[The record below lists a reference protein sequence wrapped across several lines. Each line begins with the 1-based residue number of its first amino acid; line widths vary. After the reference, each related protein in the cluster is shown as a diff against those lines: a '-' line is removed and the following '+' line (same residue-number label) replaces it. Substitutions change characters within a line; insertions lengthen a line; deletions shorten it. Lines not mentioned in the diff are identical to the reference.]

1 MKKNTGKDELT
12 EAIRLLKNKQDHEL
26 QILRDQF
33 KLAYESIKPINLI
46 KNTLHQV
53 ATSSEI
59 RNNILNNA
67 VGLAT
72 GFVAKKLLLGKT
84 HNPVKKILGTIFQ
97 FAVANMVANRS
108 EQIHSEEEP
117 EPVNSFR

>member
-1 MKKNTGKDELT
+1 MKKKPEKDELT
-12 EAIRLLKNKQDHEL
+12 EAIRLLKNKQAGEL
-26 QILRDQF
+26 QVLRDQF
-33 KLAYESIKPINLI
+33 KLTYESIKPINLI

-59 RNNILNNA
+59 RNNLLNNA

-72 GFVAKKLLLGKT
+72 GFVAKKLLLGAT

-97 FAVANMVANRS
+97 FAIANIVANRS
-108 EQIHSEEEP
+108 EQLHSEEEQ
-117 EPVNSFR
+117 EPANSFR

>member
-1 MKKNTGKDELT
+1 MKKKPEKDELT
-12 EAIRLLKNKQDHEL
+12 EAIRLLKNKQAGEL
-26 QILRDQF
+26 QVLRDQF
-33 KLAYESIKPINLI
+33 KLTYESIKPINLI

-59 RNNILNNA
+59 RNNLLNNA

-108 EQIHSEEEP
+108 EQLHSEEEP
-117 EPVNSFR
+117 EPVNNFR

>member
-1 MKKNTGKDELT
+1 MKNKTGKDELT
-12 EAIRLLKNKQDHEL
+12 EAIRLLKNKQELEL
-26 QILRDQF
+26 QILRNQF
-33 KLAYESIKPINLI
+33 QLAYESVKPINLI

-59 RNNILNNA
+59 RKNILNNA

-72 GFVAKKLLLGKT
+72 GFVAKKLLLGAT

-108 EQIHSEEEP
+108 EQIHTEDKP
-117 EPVNSFR
+117 EPAARLT

>member
-1 MKKNTGKDELT
+1 MKKKTEKEELT
-12 EAIRLLKNKQDHEL
+12 EAIRLLKNKQTAEL

-33 KLAYESIKPINLI
+33 QLAYESIRPINLI

-53 ATSSEI
+53 ASSSEI
-59 RNNILNNA
+59 RSNLLNNA

-72 GFVAKKLLLGKT
+72 GFVAKKLLLGAT

-97 FAVANMVANRS
+97 FAVANLVAKKS
-108 EQIHSEEEP
+108 EQLHAKNEP
-117 EPVNSFR
+117 EQVNDI

>member
-1 MKKNTGKDELT
+1 MKKKTGRDELA
-12 EAIRLLKNKQDHEL
+12 EAISLLKNKQELEL
-26 QILRDQF
+26 QILRNQF

-46 KNTLHQV
+46 KNTLHQI

-59 RNNILNNA
+59 RNNLLNNV

-72 GFVAKKLLLGKT
+72 GFVAKKLLLGAT

-108 EQIHSEEEP
+108 EQIHVEEEP
-117 EPVNSFR
+117 EPANSFR